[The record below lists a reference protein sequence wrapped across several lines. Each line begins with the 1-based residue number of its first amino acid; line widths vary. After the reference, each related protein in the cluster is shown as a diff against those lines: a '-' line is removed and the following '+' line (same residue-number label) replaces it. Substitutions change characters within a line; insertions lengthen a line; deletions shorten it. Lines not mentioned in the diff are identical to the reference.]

1 MAEGILRHLY
11 GDRFDVHSAGTRPS
25 RVNPYAVR
33 VMDEIGIDITEHS
46 SKSLDAYEGAGFDCV
61 VTVCDHANEACPV
74 FPGGGRHIHRGF
86 RDPAAFRGRDE
97 EILAGFRTVR
107 DEIKDWIESEFG
119 VISCGARKED
129 SEPRSEIKI
138 WSD

>member
-46 SKSLDAYEGAGFDCV
+46 SKSLDAYEGARFDCV
-61 VTVCDHANEACPV
+61 VTVCDQAGEACPV
-74 FPGGGRHIHRGF
+74 FSGGGKYMHKGF
-86 RDPAAFRGRDE
+86 RDPAGFRGKDE

-107 DEIKDWIESEFG
+107 DEIRGWIESEF
-119 VISCGARKED
+119 SAN
-129 SEPRSEIKI
+129 
-138 WSD
+138 